1 MVNANGDAYGD
12 VDVDVDV
19 DGQGS
24 RIMRSVATAL
34 LAVLCT
40 AFLYGCAAFPGGSVS
55 GGNTADLITESDEPE
70 NRRRARLRLE
80 LASGYLENGQASVAL
95 DEIKQAL
102 IADPTFA
109 DGFNLRGLVYMRLN
123 DLRLAEDSFKRALA
137 LNPRDADVAH
147 NYGWL
152 LCQQARYPEGLRFFS
167 QALANPAYRSAAK
180 SLMAQ
185 GVCQIQAGLKQE
197 AELSLTQSYQL
208 DAGNPLTG
216 YNLANLLYSR
226 GEFVKSQ
233 FYIRRLNN
241 SELANAETLWLGV
254 KVERR
259 LNNME
264 GSQQLATQLRRRYA
278 QSREAAL
285 LEKGAFNE

>member
-1 MVNANGDAYGD
+1 MKSTIAVLLIGIC
-12 VDVDVDV
+12 
-19 DGQGS
+19 S
-24 RIMRSVATAL
+24 AL
-34 LAVLCT
+34 LV
-40 AFLYGCAAFPGGSVS
+40 GCAGRSSGASSGSN
-55 GGNTADLITESDEPE
+55 GADLITESDEPE

-80 LASGYLENGQASVAL
+80 LASGYLENGQTNVAL

-123 DLRLAEDSFKRALA
+123 DNRLAEDSFKRALA

-147 NYGWL
+147 NYAWL
-152 LCQQARYPEGLRFFS
+152 LCQQARYAEGFRFFG
-167 QALANPAYRSAAK
+167 QALGNPNYRGSAK

-197 AELSLTQSYQL
+197 AEASLTQSYQL

-216 YNLANLLYSR
+216 YNLANLLFQR
-226 GEFVKSQ
+226 GEFVRSQ

-264 GSQQLATQLRRRYA
+264 VSQQLATQLRRRYP
-278 QSREAAL
+278 QSREAAA
-285 LEKGAFNE
+285 LEKGAFDE

>member
-1 MVNANGDAYGD
+1 
-12 VDVDVDV
+12 
-19 DGQGS
+19 
-24 RIMRSVATAL
+24 MRSTIAVLLAGIFSAL
-34 LAVLCT
+34 LV
-40 AFLYGCAAFPGGSVS
+40 GCAAGPGGMAS
-55 GGNTADLITESDEPE
+55 GGNSADLITESDEPE

-80 LASGYLENGQASVAL
+80 LASGYLENGQANVAL

-102 IADPTFA
+102 IADPTFSE
-109 DGFNLRGLVYMRLN
+109 GFNLRGLVYMRLN
-123 DLRLAEDSFKRALA
+123 DMRLAEDSFKRALA
-137 LNPRDADVAH
+137 LSPRDADVAH
-147 NYGWL
+147 NYAWL
-152 LCQQARYPEGLRFFS
+152 LCQQARYPEGFRFFG
-167 QALANPAYRSAAK
+167 QALGNPTYRGTAK

-216 YNLANLLYSR
+216 YNLANLLYLR

-259 LNNME
+259 LNNLDI
-264 GSQQLATQLRRRYA
+264 SQQLATQLRRRYA
-278 QSREAAL
+278 QSREAAA
-285 LEKGAFNE
+285 LEKGAFDE